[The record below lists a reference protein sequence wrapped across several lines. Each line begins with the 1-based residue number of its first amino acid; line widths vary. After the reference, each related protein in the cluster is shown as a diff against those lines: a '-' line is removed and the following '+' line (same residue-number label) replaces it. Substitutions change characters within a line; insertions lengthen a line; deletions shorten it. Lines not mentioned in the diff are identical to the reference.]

1 MNLYQIKLACAFPG
15 LTESEALKRFQDE
28 LEISCVQED
37 DFSIIIPKDDYAKIF
52 KLART
57 LYNIAD
63 ECDINVSETV
73 SIYVKK
79 LGYELS
85 DDDLYDGVLK
95 WVERFCDF
103 DEDEIDDWLK

>member
-1 MNLYQIKLACAFPG
+1 MNLYQIKLTSAFPG
-15 LTESEALKRFQDE
+15 HTEKEALERFQDE
-28 LEISCVQED
+28 FETNCAQED
-37 DFSIIIPKDDYAKIF
+37 DFSVIIPKDDYAKIF

-57 LYNIAD
+57 LYTIAD

-85 DDDLYDGVLK
+85 NDDLFDGVLK